1 VFAPADFPLPDFAMS
16 IVRKLLAG
24 FCVLVL
30 VALVAVPFIQV
41 VMRDLV
47 GAAIVGAEEFTRFLL
62 IVLVFAAFPIVVMQ
76 HENIVVAEF
85 REALPPRL
93 RQALAFFIT
102 LSAALAAGFIAY
114 VAWITIFKNLNNATP
129 TLKIPFWLFLGS
141 TFLGFA
147 LAALAHLL
155 DTRHPPREETT
166 VL

>member
-1 VFAPADFPLPDFAMS
+1 MT

-30 VALVAVPFIQV
+30 AALVAVPFVQV
-41 VMRDLV
+41 VLRDLF
-47 GAAIVGAEEFTRFLL
+47 GAPIVGAEEFTRFLL
-62 IVLVFAAFPIVVMQ
+62 IVLVFTAFPIVVMQ
-76 HENIVVAEF
+76 HENIVMAEF
-85 REALPPRL
+85 REMLPPRP
-93 RQALAFFIT
+93 RKALAFLIT

-147 LAALAHLL
+147 VAAVAHLL

>member
-1 VFAPADFPLPDFAMS
+1 MP
-16 IVRKLLAG
+16 IVSKLLSAC
-24 FCVLVL
+24 CVLVL

-41 VMRDLV
+41 VMRDLF
-47 GAAIVGAEEFTRFLL
+47 GAPIIGAEEFTRFLL
-62 IVLVFAAFPIVVMQ
+62 IVLVFTAFPIVVMQ
-76 HENIVVAEF
+76 HENIVMAEF
-85 REALPPRL
+85 REALPARPRKVV
-93 RQALAFFIT
+93 AFVIA

-141 TFLGFA
+141 TFVGFA
-147 LAALAHLL
+147 LAAVVHLL

>member
-102 LSAALAAGFIAY
+102 LSAALASGFIAY

>member
-1 VFAPADFPLPDFAMS
+1 MP
-16 IVRKLLAG
+16 IIRNLLSAC
-24 FCVLVL
+24 CVLVL

-41 VMRDLV
+41 VMRDLF
-47 GAAIVGAEEFTRFLL
+47 GAAIIGAEEFTRFLL
-62 IVLVFAAFPIVVMQ
+62 IVLVFSAFPIVVMQ
-76 HENIVVAEF
+76 HENIVMAEF
-85 REALPPRL
+85 REALPSRPRKV
-93 RQALAFFIT
+93 LAFVIA
-102 LSAALAAGFIAY
+102 LSAALSAGFIAY

-147 LAALAHLL
+147 LAAVFHLL